1 MDFFID
7 YEKLEAIKA
16 RILAN
21 THTRED
27 LLDLLDLVD
36 TVQNQIE
43 DLEEYITEEID
54 VNEVMLDDNGAL
66 L

>member
-16 RILAN
+16 RVLAN
-21 THTRED
+21 TQTRDD

-36 TVQNQIE
+36 DVQNK
-43 DLEEYITEEID
+43 LEEFESYILEEAELQ
-54 VNEVMLDDNGAL
+54 EVMLDDNGAL